1 LGFVP
6 QTTLKGEDDMITYSL
21 LTGLEEIRQ
30 KWGWFLVLGI
40 ALVVL
45 GTVALAVPHLATLTS
60 VMLFAWLVILGGVFE
75 AVAAFSA
82 PKWTGILLHLLSGIL
97 GVVVG
102 TLIIS
107 QPAAG
112 AGALT
117 LLLASF
123 FFVSGFF
130 RIGTAAMLRF
140 PAWGWAVFGGT
151 VTALLGAL
159 IWAQW
164 PSSAVWVIGTFVAI
178 DLLVRG
184 WTWIMFAFAARSI
197 QQEVDLPC
205 EPALKQVS

>member
-1 LGFVP
+1 M
-6 QTTLKGEDDMITYSL
+6 KGEDDMTTYSS
-21 LTGLEEIRQ
+21 LTGLEEIRR

-45 GTVALAVPHLATLTS
+45 GVIALAVPHLATLTS
-60 VMLFAWLVILGGVFE
+60 VMLFGWLVMLGGVFE

-82 PKWTGILLHLLSGIL
+82 PKWTGVLLHLLSGIL

-102 TLIIS
+102 TLTITH
-107 QPAAG
+107 PAAG

-130 RIGTAAMLRF
+130 RIGAAVMLRF
-140 PAWGWAVFGGT
+140 PAWGWAVFGGI
-151 VTALLGAL
+151 VSALLGAL
-159 IWAQW
+159 IWAEW

-178 DLLVRG
+178 DLLLRG
-184 WTWIMFAFAARSI
+184 WAWIMFAFAAR
-197 QQEVDLPC
+197 
-205 EPALKQVS
+205 